1 MPPLGLCA
9 AAKDYARRCGAKF
22 VADVQD
28 AWPETFER
36 ILPRFVLSL
45 LGLYRLAKSIY
56 TQADGI
62 SAVAKR
68 YVELAARYGARSPSA
83 VFGHCIETAGDAG
96 REKRESGAA
105 LRLAYIGNMSLSY
118 DLETLVRCVAEMDSV
133 TLDVAGG
140 GPDRPRLEALA
151 AELDGGRGKIRFHP
165 YLKTDELTQ
174 MLRGADVGVIP
185 MFPES
190 CVGVPGKIADYAAA
204 GLKVAECLGGETA
217 ALLDEFGVGVHYKAG
232 SVASLREAVEAA
244 RSLDVAGARE
254 RFARRFDA
262 AEVMDGYVKWV
273 SGLAH
278 IWYNNR

>member
-1 MPPLGLCA
+1 
-9 AAKDYARRCGAKF
+9 
-22 VADVQD
+22 
-28 AWPETFER
+28 
-36 ILPRFVLSL
+36 
-45 LGLYRLAKSIY
+45 
-56 TQADGI
+56 
-62 SAVAKR
+62 
-68 YVELAARYGARSPSA
+68 
-83 VFGHCIETAGDAG
+83 
-96 REKRESGAA
+96 
-105 LRLAYIGNMSLSY
+105 MSLSY

-278 IWYNNR
+278 IWYNSR